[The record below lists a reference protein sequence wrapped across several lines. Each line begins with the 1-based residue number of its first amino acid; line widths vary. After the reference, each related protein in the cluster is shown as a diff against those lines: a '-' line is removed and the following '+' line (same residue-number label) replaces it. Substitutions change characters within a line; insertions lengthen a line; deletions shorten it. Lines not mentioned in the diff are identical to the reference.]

1 MRHVHNAG
9 SRQIHGARVGV
20 VSTRAGVGTDVRAVD
35 GAVVGAEDGTAV
47 AAEPLGVRGSVGVPS
62 LAEAEGAAV
71 PAGAGGTV
79 GRGEADS
86 VGGSVGVGVGDG
98 SGGVVRLVA
107 GGGASGGVGVVWPPS
122 GLAKWSGRAMRAATA
137 TAAPAP
143 AAVRRRRRR
152 DALARIAS

>member
-1 MRHVHNAG
+1 MGADDG
-9 SRQIHGARVGV
+9 S
-20 VSTRAGVGTDVRAVD
+20 
-35 GAVVGAEDGTAV
+35 AV
-47 AAEPLGVRGSVGVPS
+47 AAELPGVRGSVGVPS
-62 LAEAEGAAV
+62 PVAAEGAAV
-71 PAGAGGTV
+71 SVGAGGTV
-79 GRGEADS
+79 GVGETDS
-86 VGGSVGVGVGDG
+86 VGDADGVGVGDG
-98 SGGVVRLVA
+98 PGGVVRLVA